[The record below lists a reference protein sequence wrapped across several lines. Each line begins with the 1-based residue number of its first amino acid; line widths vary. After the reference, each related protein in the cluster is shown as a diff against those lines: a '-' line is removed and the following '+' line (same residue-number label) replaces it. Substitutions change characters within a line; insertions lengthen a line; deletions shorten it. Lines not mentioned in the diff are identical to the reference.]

1 MKIDII
7 SKAESISVQELKNL
21 LELDF
26 SRKKIEI
33 PLHIRRSDTVLKG
46 ADPIILSAMI
56 GTVGSL
62 FGSLITGILQ
72 IILKEKMT
80 VKKIVVIG
88 ASGARIEVPVNTP
101 DEEIDRIIERIKK
114 LDENRVGFILE

>member
-7 SKAESISVQELKNL
+7 SKAESITLQELKNL

-26 SRKKIEI
+26 GRKEIEI
-33 PLHIRRSDTVLKG
+33 TLHIRRSDTVLKG
-46 ADPIILSAMI
+46 VDPTILCAMI
-56 GTVGSL
+56 GTAGAL
-62 FGSLITGILQ
+62 FGTLITGILQ

-80 VKKIVVIG
+80 VKNIVVIS

-114 LDENRVGFILE
+114 LDENRVRIILE

>member
-7 SKAESISVQELKNL
+7 SKAESITVQELKNL

-26 SRKKIEI
+26 GRKEIEI

-46 ADPIILSAMI
+46 VDPTILSAMI
-56 GTVGSL
+56 GTAGAL

-80 VKKIVVIG
+80 VKKIVVIS

-114 LDENRVGFILE
+114 LDENRVRIILE